1 MRSFALLAAITC
13 LLGACSSIHKVVTK
27 DKKTVDSTV
36 AASRDTSFKNVQI
49 TDTSNL
55 QAWGIDIGVT
65 YRGSDT
71 LAGGQTPAQI
81 ALKVAKRRPTQR
93 ISGKMAPPQ
102 LYPANPRFVPSQ
114 RLDPVDARFV
124 ELLKDAIA
132 ASGTNGNIASVTIH
146 IDSLTD
152 DHSHNVSIDTGSAH
166 AKVNTNVKTDNEH
179 SIKTVQKTSPVWI
192 LYLGLLVIL
201 LIIVLS
207 LLIRFK
213 IIRL

>member
-1 MRSFALLAAITC
+1 MISLRRYVAAFLPLLAV
-13 LLGACSSIHKVVTK
+13 GMFGCSSIHKVVTK
-27 DKKTVDSTV
+27 DKKTSDSTV
-36 AASRDTSFKNVQI
+36 AASRDTSFKNVQVA
-49 TDTSNL
+49 DTSNL

-65 YRGSDT
+65 YSGSDS
-71 LAGGQTPAQI
+71 LSTPAQI
-81 ALKVAKRRPTQR
+81 ALKAAMRRPAQR
-93 ISGKMAPPQ
+93 ISGKMAPQ
-102 LYPANPRFVPSQ
+102 H
-114 RLDPVDARFV
+114 LDPTDARFV

-152 DHSHNVSIDTGSAH
+152 ERSHNVSIDTGSAH

-179 SIKTVQKTSPVWI
+179 SVKTVQKTSPVWM

-201 LIIVLS
+201 LIIVLAF
-207 LLIRFK
+207 LIRFK